1 VRIDRIVVLLAFC
14 LSACA
19 LVHPG
24 RPANYI
30 VFFRYD
36 SPELSSVARE
46 IVDQAAAAAKTMP
59 ATRIE
64 IAGYL
69 DSATAAP
76 TSRHLSEPR
85 FRAVE
90 QALAADGIDPKLLVR
105 AQLADTEAALPETA
119 DRRIEIWLIGKGSAS
134 PPYRGF

>member
-1 VRIDRIVVLLAFC
+1 MRIDPIAVLFALC

-19 LVHPG
+19 LIHPN

-36 SPELSSVARE
+36 SAELDSAARQ
-46 IVDQAAAAAKTMP
+46 IVDRAAAAAKTMP

-90 QALAADGIDPKLLVR
+90 QALVADGIDQKLLVR
-105 AQLADTEAALPETA
+105 AQLADTETALPDTA
-119 DRRIEIWLIGKGSAS
+119 DRRIEIWLIGKGSAA
-134 PPYRGF
+134 PPYRGL